1 MAKQTVTLKV
11 EGMSCNHCVGA
22 VTDALQE
29 VGATDIVVNLE
40 AGTVAL
46 AYDTDQLELDAAVN
60 AIEDAGYD
68 VTK

>member
-22 VTDALQE
+22 VTDALHE
-29 VGATDIVVNLE
+29 VGAGDVVVNLE
-40 AGTVAL
+40 AGTVELSFDAEQL
-46 AYDTDQLELDAAVN
+46 SLDTAIT

-68 VTK
+68 VSK